1 MTQLRLTPITQKDA
15 VAYFK
20 KYSDYRGEFDFAI
33 CVKEG
38 EKMHGVIALNAD
50 GNKFS
55 LGHIWTDGNA
65 HIGSLLYGAAWRVAK
80 AMGYREAS
88 L

>member
-1 MTQLRLTPITQKDA
+1 MLRISKITKKAAAD
-15 VAYFK
+15 YFK
-20 KYSDYRGEFDFAI
+20 KYSDYRGTFDFAI

-38 EKMHGVIALNAD
+38 DKMHGVIALNAD
-50 GNKFS
+50 GEKFS

-65 HIGSLLYGAAWRVAK
+65 HIGSLLYGAAWRTAK
-80 AMGYREAS
+80 SMGYREAS

>member
-1 MTQLRLTPITQKDA
+1 MIRITKITRNDA
-15 VAYFK
+15 EKFFK
-20 KYSDYRGEFDFAI
+20 KYSDYRGSFDFAI
-33 CVKEG
+33 CAMEG
-38 EKMHGVIALNAD
+38 SKIHGVIALNAD
-50 GNKFS
+50 GKVFS

-65 HIGSLLYGAAWRVAK
+65 LIGSLLYGAAWRTAK

>member
-1 MTQLRLTPITQKDA
+1 MTIKLTPITNADA
-15 VAYFK
+15 LKYFK
-20 KYSDYRGEFDFAI
+20 KYSDYRGPFAFAI
-33 CVKEG
+33 CAMEG
-38 EKMHGVIALNAD
+38 QKMHGVIALNMD
-50 GNKFS
+50 GKTFA

-80 AMGYREAS
+80 AMGYKEAG